1 MSPHPSTSWAQTT
14 QKAPSELHS
23 YIIYIWTWVW
33 GEGDDRGC
41 DGWMASLTRWTWV
54 WASSRRWWRTG
65 KPGMLQ
71 SMGVSKSWTDWVTE
85 KQQQS
90 YMWVGGW
97 INNLMLKIACC
108 HDFMSWEEQDKRH
121 KLIIK
126 LMPRELGRKKK
137 RTL

>member
-1 MSPHPSTSWAQTT
+1 MECYDSSV
-14 QKAPSELHS
+14 L
-23 YIIYIWTWVW
+23 
-33 GEGDDRGC
+33 EGK
-41 DGWMASLTRWTWV
+41 GWISLTILPAIHSRAEANANLISSNRKILKKEKVWV
-54 WASSRRWWRTG
+54 WASFGSWWRTG